1 LLTEITP
8 IQVRYKEAEFST
20 DELADAIESV
30 AFLDEPIFEEAQ
42 QPLQVQVVDK
52 LADMLFASDMVL
64 DMLGDERNRIPPHLL
79 AIEPEMRRLY
89 DEVNEL
95 MKKLAD

>member
-1 LLTEITP
+1 MLTEITP

-20 DELADAIESV
+20 DELAEAIESV
-30 AFLDEPIFEEAQ
+30 AFLDEPLFEEAQ

-64 DMLGDERNRIPPHLL
+64 DMLRDERNRIPPHLL
-79 AIEPEMRRLY
+79 AVEPQVRRLY
-89 DEVNEL
+89 DEVNDL

>member
-1 LLTEITP
+1 
-8 IQVRYKEAEFST
+8 VRYKEAEYSS
-20 DELADAIESV
+20 DDLAEAIESV

-52 LADMLFASDMVL
+52 LADMLFTSDMVL
-64 DMLGDERNRIPPHLL
+64 DMLRDERNRIPPHLL
-79 AIEPEMRRLY
+79 AIEAEVRHLY
-89 DEVNEL
+89 DEVNDL

>member
-1 LLTEITP
+1 M
-8 IQVRYKEAEFST
+8 RYKEAEYSS
-20 DELADAIESV
+20 DDLAEAIESV

-64 DMLGDERNRIPPHLL
+64 DMLRDERNRIPPHLL
-79 AIEPEMRRLY
+79 AIEAEVRHLY
-89 DEVNEL
+89 DEVNDL

>member
-8 IQVRYKEAEFST
+8 IQVRYKEAEFGT
-20 DELADAIESV
+20 DELAEAIESV
-30 AFLDEPIFEEAQ
+30 AFLDEPLFEEAQ

-64 DMLGDERNRIPPHLL
+64 DMLRDERNRIPPHLL
-79 AIEPEMRRLY
+79 AVEPQVRRLY
-89 DEVNEL
+89 DEVNDL